1 MSTFIAQEIRIDSI
15 DGKIYLRGG
24 DSNVVPREN
33 NWWSYADNKDFFRN
47 LISGTVELKNSSV
60 LADKVNKAMD
70 SIRNSHQKQ
79 FGERIE
85 RFGDC
90 MISPY
95 SLYSFK
101 DYALGRSKKDYLEG
115 QLKSLLL
122 YVEERQ
128 YSMLKEIQIVDK
140 IFDEA
145 VKFYKDAEEFFFKC
159 IGAKIS

>member
-1 MSTFIAQEIRIDSI
+1 MSTFIANEIKIDSV
-15 DGKIYLRGG
+15 DGKICLCGG
-24 DSNVVPREN
+24 DNNVVPRGN
-33 NWWSYADNKDFFRN
+33 NWCSYADNKDFFRD
-47 LISGTVELKNSSV
+47 LISGNVNLKSSSV
-60 LADKVNKAMD
+60 LADKVCKAMN
-70 SIRNSHQKQ
+70 SIIRSHQKQ
-79 FGERIE
+79 FGDRIE

-90 MISPY
+90 IISPY

-159 IGAKIS
+159 IGVKIS